1 MLPFP
6 CRLNTFQ
13 QRGLRHPQVR
23 RRLAK
28 VSFWL
33 RMAVSGQE
41 NLYQNVYIYIYIY
54 TLCCLNLFDS
64 RNCMLEKTKR
74 HWPFLPTCE
83 ACQSKPVFPSK
94 PMSTTS
100 LGLNLMLPDVPDF
113 LKNRLSRDMLNF
125 ACALGLLDSG
135 SGPPSNTRL
144 WVIPQAQRDPPQF
157 GAGWRHTVHSNVTE
171 TLKTAGAVWNRM
183 E

>member
-13 QRGLRHPQVR
+13 RRGLRHPQVR

-28 VSFWL
+28 VYFWL

-41 NLYQNVYIYIYIY
+41 NLYQNVYIYIY

-83 ACQSKPVFPSK
+83 ACQSNPVFPSK

-100 LGLNLMLPDVPDF
+100 LGLNLMLPDVLWDSWTLGVDLPQTQGF
-113 LKNRLSRDMLNF
+113 GSFHKPKETHLSSELVGDIQCTAMSQKHWRQLE
-125 ACALGLLDSG
+125 
-135 SGPPSNTRL
+135 
-144 WVIPQAQRDPPQF
+144 QF
-157 GAGWRHTVHSNVTE
+157 GIE
-171 TLKTAGAVWNRM
+171 WNRR